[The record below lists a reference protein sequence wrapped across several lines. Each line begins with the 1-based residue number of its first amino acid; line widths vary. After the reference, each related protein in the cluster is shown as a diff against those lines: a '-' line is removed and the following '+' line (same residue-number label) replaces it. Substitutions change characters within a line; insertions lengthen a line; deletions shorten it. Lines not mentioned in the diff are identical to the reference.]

1 MTRYLRQLARQNKKN
16 KTHQT
21 LFQRDSQ
28 DTPPL
33 TGCEQPTPPGILLV
47 GYRTRVD
54 SLPVLA
60 ILVGNPFELEVED
73 GLVLDDPFAR
83 DERGLGIGVGQDQLR
98 ELERGGLC
106 PPGTKRERRE

>member
-1 MTRYLRQLARQNKKN
+1 MTRYLRQLARHDKKR

-33 TGCEQPTPPGILLV
+33 TGSEQPTPPGSLLV
-47 GYRTRVD
+47 SHRTRVD

-60 ILVGNPFELEVED
+60 ILVGDALELEVEH
-73 GLVLDDPFAR
+73 GLVLDDPFAG
-83 DERGLGIGVGQDQLR
+83 DERGLGIGIGQDQLG
-98 ELERGGLC
+98 ELECGGL
-106 PPGTKRERRE
+106 